1 VNLTLKWVRQK
12 QRSSNPKS
20 IAAAGAQVLTE
31 YCQQQLHALVMVG
44 VKAQRDSASITHEW

>member
-1 VNLTLKWVRQK
+1 VRQK